1 MPSGPA
7 TILGGLPV
15 IAEVWFSGPDY
26 QGEYDAG
33 VDGLYWQRSD
43 GSAGS
48 PLSEKIMKR
57 LPDYWQGDV
66 LEQVSD
72 YLAMRD
78 YVERDKVQLA

>member
-1 MPSGPA
+1 MPFGPA

-33 VDGLYWQRSD
+33 VDGIYWQRRD
-43 GSAGS
+43 GTAGA
-48 PLSEKIMKR
+48 PLSEKIMAR
-57 LPDYWQGDV
+57 LSDYWQSDV
-66 LEQVSD
+66 IDSVSN

-78 YVERDKVQLA
+78 YEEPEKVEFD

>member
-26 QGEYDAG
+26 QGEYNAG
-33 VDGLYWQRSD
+33 VDGLYWQRRD
-43 GSAGS
+43 GTAGS
-48 PLSEKIMKR
+48 QLSEKVMSR

-66 LEQVSD
+66 IEQVSD

-78 YVERDKVQLA
+78 YVEQDKVQLL